1 LSSWPYRKI
10 QSLNRISSDLTQR
23 ILERRAV
30 HAGAEQLM
38 VMRDEVESFSATLE
52 DLEELIGFTVA
63 WPECILKIRANTY
76 KHLHKNK
83 KQNAQSEQTIEEIAQ
98 SEQKI
103 EQKAQ
108 SEQEEGKGF
117 MIRSLLTDD
126 VETANIFFDSI
137 FS

>member
-98 SEQKI
+98 SVQTI
-103 EQKAQ
+103 EEKAQ

>member
-103 EQKAQ
+103 EEKAQ

>member
-1 LSSWPYRKI
+1 M
-10 QSLNRISSDLTQR
+10 
-23 ILERRAV
+23 

-83 KQNAQSEQTIEEIAQ
+83 KQNAQSEQ
-98 SEQKI
+98 KI

-126 VETANIFFDSI
+126 VETANNFFDSI

>member
-83 KQNAQSEQTIEEIAQ
+83 KQNAQSEQ
-98 SEQKI
+98 KI

>member
-98 SEQKI
+98 SEQTI
-103 EQKAQ
+103 EEKAQ

-126 VETANIFFDSI
+126 VETANNFFDSI

>member
-83 KQNAQSEQTIEEIAQ
+83 KQNAQSEQ
-98 SEQKI
+98 KI

-126 VETANIFFDSI
+126 VETANNFFDSI